1 MKTETLDALL
11 AARADKHAVVL
22 VTDLDSGEERLV
34 GPDGDD
40 PLAADAADALRAD
53 RSGVIERDGRR
64 LFLHVHNPPLRL
76 IVLGAVHIAQPL
88 ARMAVLAGYDV
99 TVVDPRETF
108 ASAERFPGVGL
119 SHDWPDDALTALRPD
134 TRTAVVALT
143 HDPKLDDPALMT
155 AIRSPAFYVGALG
168 SKRTHASRRE
178 RLLESGAEESEFARI
193 CGPIGLDIG
202 AKSPAE
208 IAIAIMAQI
217 TDHLRK
223 AT

>member
-1 MKTETLDALL
+1 MRTETLESLL
-11 AARADKHAVVL
+11 AARADKRPVVL
-22 VTDLDSGEERLV
+22 VTDLDSGDERLV
-34 GPDGDD
+34 APDGDD
-40 PLAADAADALRAD
+40 PLAAEAAEALRAD
-53 RSGVIERDGRR
+53 KSGILEREGKR

-108 ASAERFPGVGL
+108 ASEERFPGVGL
-119 SHDWPDDALTALRPD
+119 SHDWPDDALKALAPD
-134 TRTAVVALT
+134 SRTAVVALT

-155 AIRSPAFYVGALG
+155 AIASPAFYVGALG
-168 SKRTHASRRE
+168 SRRTHASRRE
-178 RLLESGAEESEFARI
+178 RLLANGADEAAFARI

-208 IAIAIMAQI
+208 IALAIMAQI

-223 AT
+223 PA